1 MELKKGLF
9 SFGDLK
15 NHPSRSG
22 FDLSQKKAF
31 TAKAGELLPVYW
43 DIAFPGDN
51 YDLGHQNFTR
61 TVPVSSAAYVRLREY
76 YDWYFVPFR
85 QINKNLPSALVGMED
100 NPITASGLTTAKQVV
115 SDLLYSSFGD
125 GSGYGYIY
133 DVILEASGNIGDSS
147 EYPVVFNFFGFSQ
160 AAGYQKLL
168 LYLGYGAHMYSSV
181 VPTSVPDNLITKNL
195 DFYRQIVYQ
204 NDLNLTLLPF
214 FAYQKIYSDYFRNTR
229 WEKPQPWCFNADY
242 YVGGNFLSSLTSRAL
257 RRQYVS
263 SDNLFTLRY
272 ANWHKDLYM
281 GALPAS
287 QLGDVAMVNISQ
299 EISAPITLGS
309 ARSFVRNKDSVL
321 FAGTSVPPNN
331 SAPYLVYDGSAMGS
345 ERRRVVVGNNG
356 STDPVDPQSV
366 REFQL
371 SSASGFGFNIIQLRL
386 AEALQRYRE
395 VAGANQQTY
404 RDQLY
409 AQWGVTLSP
418 ALADTCQYIGG
429 SSSSIDIGEVVNNN
443 LTGDAVADIQGK
455 GVGSGRSHE
464 KFTAPDYGILMCIY
478 HVAPLLDYVKTGPDL
493 MLMETNAQ
501 DLPNPMLD
509 NIGMESIPLVS
520 LYNSKGLTTT
530 PIGLQS
536 ILGYGPRYIAHKT
549 KTDVVTGAFAST
561 LQNWVAPIDGHY
573 LATWLNNSLE
583 TTSDYV
589 VMPNK
594 NWFKINP
601 ALLNRVFGVNVD
613 STWDTDQFWINAF
626 FDVKVVRNLDY
637 DGMPY

>member
-43 DIAFPGDN
+43 DIAFPGDK

-76 YDWYFVPFR
+76 YDWYYVPFR

-100 NPITASGLTTAKQVV
+100 NPITASGLTTAKAVV
-115 SDLLYSSFGD
+115 SDLLYAPIFNSSGQGYATIDGIISSAAGLAD
-125 GSGYGYIY
+125 GSP
-133 DVILEASGNIGDSS
+133 S
-147 EYPVVFNFFGFSQ
+147 PVLNFFGFSQ

-168 LYLGYGAHMYSSV
+168 LYLGYGAHLSYSSNPTT
-181 VPTSVPDNLITKNL
+181 VPSSLITSNL
-195 DFYRQIVYQ
+195 DFFKQIIAQ
-204 NDLNLTLLPF
+204 NSLNLTLLPL

-242 YVGGNFLSSLTSRAL
+242 YTGGNFFSSITSTEL
-257 RRQYVS
+257 RRSYVK
-263 SDNLFTLRY
+263 SDNIFTLRY

-287 QLGDVAMVNISQ
+287 QLGEVAMVSISQ
-299 EISAPITLGS
+299 ETSAPITVGS
-309 ARSFVRNKDSVL
+309 GRAFVRNQDAILYSGL
-321 FAGTSVPPNN
+321 AGETTK
-331 SAPYLVYDGSAMGS
+331 PYMVYDGSAMGS
-345 ERRRVVVGNNG
+345 SRLRAVVGG
-356 STDPVDPQSV
+356 SGNVDPANPAQV
-366 REFQL
+366 KELQL

-443 LTGDAVADIQGK
+443 LTGDAIADIKGK
-455 GVGSGRSHE
+455 GVGSGRSRE
-464 KFTAPDYGILMCIY
+464 SFTAPDYGVLMCIY

-549 KTDVVTGAFAST
+549 KTDVVIGAFAST
-561 LQNWVAPIDGHY
+561 LQNWVAPVDGQY

-601 ALLNRVFGVNVD
+601 ALLNRVFGVEVD

>member
-43 DIAFPGDN
+43 DIAFPGDK

-100 NPITASGLTTAKQVV
+100 NPITASGLTTAKSVV
-115 SDLLYSSFGD
+115 SDLLYAPIFNSSGQGYATIDGIVSSAAGLAD
-125 GSGYGYIY
+125 GS
-133 DVILEASGNIGDSS
+133 SS
-147 EYPVVFNFFGFSQ
+147 PVLNFFGFSQ

-168 LYLGYGAHMYSSV
+168 LYLGYGAHLTYSSIPTT
-181 VPTSVPDNLITKNL
+181 VPSSLITSNL
-195 DFYRQIVYQ
+195 DFFKQIIAQ
-204 NDLNLTLLPF
+204 NSLNLTLLPL

-242 YVGGNFLSSLTSRAL
+242 YTGGNFFSPITSVEL
-257 RRQYVS
+257 RRSYVS

-287 QLGDVAMVNISQ
+287 QLGEVAMVNISQ
-299 EISAPITLGS
+299 ETSAPITVG
-309 ARSFVRNKDSVL
+309 AGRAFVRNQDAILYSGL
-321 FAGTSVPPNN
+321 AGET
-331 SAPYLVYDGSAMGS
+331 AKPYMVYDGSVMGS
-345 ERRRVVVGNNG
+345 SRLRAVVGG
-356 STDPVDPQSV
+356 SGNVDPANPAQV
-366 REFQL
+366 KELQL

-443 LTGDAVADIQGK
+443 LTGDAIADIKGK
-455 GVGSGRSHE
+455 GVGSGRSRE
-464 KFTAPDYGILMCIY
+464 SFTAPDYGVLMCIY

-520 LYNSKGLTTT
+520 LYNSKGLTTV

-561 LQNWVAPIDGHY
+561 LQNWVAPIDGQY

-601 ALLNRVFGVNVD
+601 ALLNRVFGADVD

>member
-9 SFGDLK
+9 SFGDLR

-43 DIAFPGDN
+43 DIAFPGDK

-115 SDLLYSSFGD
+115 SDLLYAPLSAPGYFG
-125 GSGYGYIY
+125 SISNL
-133 DVILEASGNIGDSS
+133 VVSASGHTTDG
-147 EYPVVFNFFGFSQ
+147 PVVKNFFGFTQS
-160 AAGYQKLL
+160 AGYQKLL
-168 LYLGYGAHMYSSV
+168 LYFGYGAHLDYPNIPS
-181 VPTSVPDNLITKNL
+181 SVPDNFITKNKDYFSQL
-195 DFYRQIVYQ
+195 VLQ
-204 NDLNLTLLPF
+204 NSLNVSLLPF

-242 YVGGNFLSSLTSRAL
+242 YTGGNFFSSISSSTL
-257 RRQYVS
+257 RYEYVS
-263 SDNLFTLRY
+263 SDNIFTLRY

-281 GALPAS
+281 GALPSS
-287 QLGDVAMVNISQ
+287 QLGDVAMVNISS
-299 EISAPITLGS
+299 EGSNPITLGP
-309 ARSFVRNKDSVL
+309 VRAMVSSQDAPLFSHTIDSG
-321 FAGTSVPPNN
+321 A
-331 SAPYLVYDGSAMGS
+331 SAPYLVYDGSS
-345 ERRRVVVGNNG
+345 TQSQRLRVVVGSNG
-356 STDPVDPQSV
+356 SQAANPV
-366 REFQL
+366 
-371 SSASGFGFNIIQLRL
+371 SSTVKELQIASANGFGFNIIQLRL

-429 SSSSIDIGEVVNNN
+429 SSSSIDIGEVVNSN
-443 LTGDAVADIQGK
+443 LTGDAVTDIKGK
-455 GVGSGRSHE
+455 GVGSGRSRE
-464 KFTAPDYGILMCIY
+464 KFTASDYGVLMCIY

-520 LYNSKGLTTT
+520 LYNSKDLTTI

-561 LQNWVAPIDGHY
+561 LQNWVAPIDGRY

-601 ALLNRVFGVNVD
+601 ALLNRVFGVEVD

>member
-43 DIAFPGDN
+43 DIAFPGDK

-61 TVPVSSAAYVRLREY
+61 TVPVSSVAYVRLREY

-100 NPITASGLTTAKQVV
+100 NPITASGLTTAKSVV
-115 SDLLYSSFGD
+115 SDLLYAPLSISGAGSSV
-125 GSGYGYIY
+125 SSL
-133 DVILEASGNIGDSS
+133 VLTASGHASGVSS
-147 EYPVVFNFFGFSQ
+147 PVLNFFGFSQ

-168 LYLGYGAHMYSSV
+168 LYLGYGAHIDSYDPLPSV
-181 VPTSVPDNLITKNL
+181 VPNGFITLNL
-195 DFYRQIVYQ
+195 DFFSILRIQ
-204 NDLNLTLLPF
+204 NNLNVTLLPF

-242 YVGGNFLSSLTSRAL
+242 YTGGNFFLSLNSAQLQSE
-257 RRQYVS
+257 YVR
-263 SDNLFTLRY
+263 SDNIFTLRY

-281 GALPAS
+281 GALPSS
-287 QLGDVAMVNISQ
+287 QLGEVAMVNISQ
-299 EISAPITLGS
+299 ETSAPITVGS
-309 ARSFVRNKDSVL
+309 GRAFVRNQDAILYSGL
-321 FAGTSVPPNN
+321 AGETTK
-331 SAPYLVYDGSAMGS
+331 PYMVYDGSAAGS
-345 ERRRVVVGNNG
+345 SRLRAVVGG
-356 STDPVDPQSV
+356 SGNVDPANPSQV
-366 REFQL
+366 KELQL

-443 LTGDAVADIQGK
+443 F
-455 GVGSGRSHE
+455 E
-464 KFTAPDYGILMCIY
+464 
-478 HVAPLLDYVKTGPDL
+478 
-493 MLMETNAQ
+493 E
-501 DLPNPMLD
+501 
-509 NIGMESIPLVS
+509 
-520 LYNSKGLTTT
+520 
-530 PIGLQS
+530 
-536 ILGYGPRYIAHKT
+536 
-549 KTDVVTGAFAST
+549 
-561 LQNWVAPIDGHY
+561 
-573 LATWLNNSLE
+573 
-583 TTSDYV
+583 
-589 VMPNK
+589 
-594 NWFKINP
+594 
-601 ALLNRVFGVNVD
+601 
-613 STWDTDQFWINAF
+613 
-626 FDVKVVRNLDY
+626 
-637 DGMPY
+637 

>member
-22 FDLSQKKAF
+22 FDISQKKAF

-43 DIAFPGDN
+43 DIALPGDK

-61 TVPVSSAAYVRLREY
+61 TAPVSSAAYVRLREY

-100 NPITASGLTTAKQVV
+100 NPITASSLTTAKQIVADLMYCPLQSSSPTSFGSLDGLV
-115 SDLLYSSFGD
+115 SDAAGQA
-125 GSGYGYIY
+125 GQTGGP
-133 DVILEASGNIGDSS
+133 
-147 EYPVVFNFFGFSQ
+147 YPLVKNFFGFSQ

-168 LYLGYGAHMYSSV
+168 LYLGYGAHLFR
-181 VPTSVPDNLITKNL
+181 TSFFETVPDGFITKNATFMNSIL
-195 DFYRQIVYQ
+195 IQ
-204 NDLNLTLLPF
+204 NNLNLTLLPL

-229 WEKPQPWCFNADY
+229 WEKPQPWTFNADY
-242 YVGGNFLSSLTSRAL
+242 YTGGNFFSSLNTRLL
-257 RRQYVS
+257 RRQYIS
-263 SDNLFTLRY
+263 SDNLLTLRY

-281 GALPAS
+281 GPLPAS
-287 QLGDVAMVNISQ
+287 QLGDVATVNIGNPSPGSNLLR
-299 EISAPITLGS
+299 ISDDFSSPITGESSPLIGSFDAATGSSYLLEVASGADAPSLGGNLGVAS
-309 ARSFVRNKDSVL
+309 
-321 FAGTSVPPNN
+321 
-331 SAPYLVYDGSAMGS
+331 GS
-345 ERRRVVVGNNG
+345 
-356 STDPVDPQSV
+356 PQS
-366 REFQL
+366 
-371 SSASGFGFNIIQLRL
+371 FNIIQLRL

-429 SSSSIDIGEVVNNN
+429 SSSSIDIGEVVNTN
-443 LTGDAVADIQGK
+443 LTDAAPANIQGK

-464 KFTAPDYGILMCIY
+464 KFTAPDYGIIMCVY

-493 MLMETNAQ
+493 MLMETNAS

-520 LYNSKGLTTT
+520 LYNSKGLTNT
-530 PIGLQS
+530 PIGIQS

-549 KTDVVTGAFAST
+549 KVDVVTGAFAST
-561 LQNWVAPIDGHY
+561 LQNWVAPIDGQY
-573 LATWLNNSLE
+573 LSVWLNNSLE
-583 TTSDYV
+583 TSSDLV

-601 ALLNRVFGVNVD
+601 ALLNRVFGVDVD
-613 STWDTDQFWINAF
+613 STWDTDQFWVNAF

>member
-22 FDLSQKKAF
+22 FDISQKKAF

-43 DIAFPGDN
+43 DIALPGDK

-61 TVPVSSAAYVRLREY
+61 TAPVSSAAYVRLREY

-100 NPITASGLTTAKQVV
+100 NPITASSLTTSKAIV
-115 SDLLYSSFGD
+115 SDLMYAPLGNP
-125 GSGYGYIY
+125 GGPVYGY
-133 DVILEASGNIGDSS
+133 VSGLVFEAAKLEDST
-147 EYPVVFNFFGFSQ
+147 YPLVTNFFGFSQ

-168 LYLGYGAHMYSSV
+168 LYLGYGAHLSYGTPPKTTPDGLISSNYDFFK
-181 VPTSVPDNLITKNL
+181 SIILQNNLN
-195 DFYRQIVYQ
+195 V
-204 NDLNLTLLPF
+204 TLLPF

-229 WEKPQPWCFNADY
+229 WEKPQPWTFNADY
-242 YVGGNFLSSLTSRAL
+242 YIGGNFLGSISSRQL
-257 RRQYVS
+257 RQEYVK

-281 GALPAS
+281 GVLPAS
-287 QLGDVAMVNISQ
+287 QLGDVATV
-299 EISAPITLGS
+299 
-309 ARSFVRNKDSVL
+309 
-321 FAGTSVPPNN
+321 
-331 SAPYLVYDGSAMGS
+331 
-345 ERRRVVVGNNG
+345 
-356 STDPVDPQSV
+356 
-366 REFQL
+366 QL
-371 SSASGFGFNIIQLRL
+371 SSGGGAALAVRVGDYNSSANTPIFPTKTSPIASLGAVPNAGDSNHYVRAIDGSNHIMSSPLGLASDTGFGFNIIQLRL

-429 SSSSIDIGEVVNNN
+429 SSSSIDIGEVVNTN
-443 LTGDAVADIQGK
+443 LTGDASADIQGK

-464 KFTAPDYGILMCIY
+464 KFTAPDYGIIMCVY

-493 MLMETNAQ
+493 MLMETNAS

-520 LYNSKGLTTT
+520 LYNTKGISTS
-530 PIGLQS
+530 PIGLRS
-536 ILGYGPRYIAHKT
+536 ILGYGPRYVAHKT
-549 KTDVVTGAFAST
+549 KVDVVTGAFVST
-561 LQNWVAPIDGHY
+561 LQNWVAPIDGQY
-573 LATWLNNSLE
+573 LSTWLNNSLE
-583 TTSDYV
+583 TNADYV

-601 ALLNRVFGVNVD
+601 ALLNKVFGVNVD
-613 STWDTDQFWINAF
+613 STWDTDQFWVNAF